1 MQQAAQ
7 APVVPQTQQPVRV
20 EFLTQQAGQQLRP
33 LTNREI
39 SAIRDRR
46 SDMSDQLTS
55 AVRRRDNLAN
65 DLKDA
70 PAGTEQGILARIQLL
85 DQRIL
90 QIESDIE
97 SSGQMIRSGMTVDN
111 GVALVAPA
119 PPQPLG
125 LSQDNITA
133 LGLAFSA
140 FFLLPLA
147 IGSMR
152 LMFRRARRREMQP
165 AADMTARFEQL
176 EQAIDAVAIEIE
188 RVGEAQRFQARV
200 LSEANMMP
208 ALSEAHGSA
217 EPIPLREYER
227 SRRYPDAAP

>member
-1 MQQAAQ
+1 MQQAAPAAPAAQQRPFLVEVQPQ
-7 APVVPQTQQPVRV
+7 A
-20 EFLTQQAGQQLRP
+20 AQQLRP

-39 SAIRDRR
+39 DAIRERR
-46 SDMSDQLTS
+46 SDMSSQLNS
-55 AVRRRDNLAN
+55 AVDRRNDLAD

-97 SSGQMIRSGMTVDN
+97 SSGQMLRSGMTVDN
-111 GVALVAPA
+111 GVALVAPP
-119 PPQPLG
+119 PPQTLG
-125 LSQDNITA
+125 MSQDTMTA

-152 LMFRRARRREMQP
+152 LMFRRAKRRDSQP
-165 AADMTARFEQL
+165 SADMTARFEQL
-176 EQAIDAVAIEIE
+176 EQAVDAVAIEIE

-200 LSEANMMP
+200 LAEANMMP
-208 ALSEAHGSA
+208 ALNESRGSA
-217 EPIPLREYER
+217 QSVPLREYDEER
-227 SRRYPDAAP
+227 AR

>member
-1 MQQAAQ
+1 MQEAAPAAPATPQNAFVVDPQA
-7 APVVPQTQQPVRV
+7 QTS
-20 EFLTQQAGQQLRP
+20 QQLRP

-39 SAIRDRR
+39 QAIRERR
-46 SDMSDQLTS
+46 SDMSSQLNS
-55 AVRRRDNLAN
+55 AVDRRNDLAD

-70 PAGTEQGILARIQLL
+70 PTGTEQGILARIQLL

-97 SSGQMIRSGMTVDN
+97 SSGQMLRSGMTVDN
-111 GVALVAPA
+111 GVALVAPP
-119 PPQPLG
+119 PPQTLG
-125 LSQDNITA
+125 MSQDTMTA

-152 LMFRRARRREMQP
+152 LMFRRAKRRDSQP
-165 AADMTARFEQL
+165 SADMTARFEQL
-176 EQAIDAVAIEIE
+176 EQAVDAVAIEIE

-200 LSEANMMP
+200 LAEANMMP
-208 ALSEAHGSA
+208 ALNESRGSA
-217 EPIPLREYER
+217 QSVPLREYDEER
-227 SRRYPDAAP
+227 AR

>member
-1 MQQAAQ
+1 MQQAAPA
-7 APVVPQTQQPVRV
+7 APAAPQEAFVVQVPT
-20 EFLTQQAGQQLRP
+20 QAGQQLRP
-33 LTNREI
+33 LTDREI
-39 SAIRDRR
+39 DAIRERR
-46 SDMSDQLTS
+46 SDMSSQLNS
-55 AVRRRDNLAN
+55 AVDRRNDLAN

-70 PAGTEQGILARIQLL
+70 PPGTEQGILARIQLL

-97 SSGQMIRSGMTVDN
+97 SSGQMLRSGMTVND
-111 GVALVAPA
+111 GTTLVAPE
-119 PPQPLG
+119 PVRPFG
-125 LSQDNITA
+125 MGEDSITA

-152 LMFRRARRREMQP
+152 LMFRRAKRRETQP
-165 AADMTARFEQL
+165 SADLTARFEQL
-176 EQAIDAVAIEIE
+176 EQAVDAVAIEIE

-208 ALSEAHGSA
+208 ALNEARGA
-217 EPIPLREYER
+217 ADPIPLRDYER

>member
-1 MQQAAQ
+1 MQQAAPAAPAAQQRPFLVEVQPQ
-7 APVVPQTQQPVRV
+7 A
-20 EFLTQQAGQQLRP
+20 AQQLRP

-39 SAIRDRR
+39 DAIRERR
-46 SDMSDQLTS
+46 SDMSSQLNS
-55 AVRRRDNLAN
+55 AVDRRNDLAD

-70 PAGTEQGILARIQLL
+70 PTGTEQGILARIQLL

-97 SSGQMIRSGMTVDN
+97 SSGQMLRSGMTVDN
-111 GVALVAPA
+111 GVALVAPP
-119 PPQPLG
+119 PPQTLG
-125 LSQDNITA
+125 MSQDTMTA

-152 LMFRRARRREMQP
+152 LMFRRAKRRETQP

-176 EQAIDAVAIEIE
+176 EQAVDAVAIEIE

-208 ALSEAHGSA
+208 ALNEAHGAA
-217 EPIPLREYER
+217 EPVPLREYER
-227 SRRYPDAAP
+227 ARRYPDAAP